1 MKSSSAT
8 SAKSDSTEKTSQPSS
23 GSSSAS
29 GSIVASSIG
38 DSSTT
43 SSSADKVLSQSTIC
57 TNIIFNCVIKA
68 EIIWS
73 LFSGFE
79 GFWNNSAKC
88 LNQTFQSVF
97 SECPIAQK
105 FQLGPDK
112 LKYVINWGL
121 APHLKDLVKTKLQNF
136 GFSLISFDER
146 NPFLESRS
154 KIGQSKIS
162 GLPIPWVRY

>member
-29 GSIVASSIG
+29 GSIVASRIG

-57 TNIIFNCVIKA
+57 TNIIFNCVVKA

-79 GFWNNSAKC
+79 GF
-88 LNQTFQSVF
+88 
-97 SECPIAQK
+97 
-105 FQLGPDK
+105 
-112 LKYVINWGL
+112 
-121 APHLKDLVKTKLQNF
+121 
-136 GFSLISFDER
+136 
-146 NPFLESRS
+146 
-154 KIGQSKIS
+154 
-162 GLPIPWVRY
+162 